1 MKLFSIFISLEEDK
15 RSLEN
20 EKARIPNQQEIDD
33 KVKALRQECE
43 DLKRQIIQKKSEV
56 KDQTVLIADKR
67 KKINATIKQHEEF
80 RQTIDTL
87 EVIILFDLFVLR
99 GRVTDLEI
107 AFQVISCP

>member
-20 EKARIPNQQEIDD
+20 EKARIPNQQVIDD
-33 KVKALRQECE
+33 KVKSLRQECE

-67 KKINATIKQHEEF
+67 KKINATIKQHEEL
-80 RQTIDTL
+80 RQTIDIL
-87 EVIILFDLFVLR
+87 EVIILFNLFVLR
-99 GRVTDLEI
+99 GRFSNL
-107 AFQVISCP
+107 